1 MLRLLATPTSRFR
14 LFAIAEAW
22 SWAGLLIGMVF
33 KYLVVKDPVGV
44 QVMGPVHGAL
54 FVIYVLF
61 TLEAMVHLRQPAWV
75 VLIGLVAAVPPF
87 TTWWFERW
95 VLRRAARTTG

>member
-1 MLRLLATPTSRFR
+1 MLHLLSTPVGRFR

-22 SWAGLLIGMVF
+22 SWAGLLLGMVF

-44 QVMGPVHGAL
+44 QVMGPVHGVL
-54 FVIYVLF
+54 FVFYVLF
-61 TLEAMVHLRQPAWV
+61 TIEAMTHLRQPAWV
-75 VLIGLVAAVPPF
+75 LLLGLVAAVPPF

-95 VLRRAARTTG
+95 VLRRAARATD